1 MEVSNLTK
9 KRIINYMKEGRRFD
23 NRAMLDYRDISI
35 ELGVSKNAEGSAR
48 IKIGNTDVIA
58 GVKLETGEPYT
69 DHPDAGTLIT
79 TVEFLPMSSDRF
91 EPGPPRIDA
100 IETARIVD
108 RGIRESGF
116 IDFGKLCVKK
126 GEKVWTIFL
135 DIYSI
140 NDAGNLIDAA
150 CLAAVCALKDAV
162 FPKYN
167 EKEEVI
173 EYGEWTAKKLP
184 LTDATP
190 ITMTFHKIGDTLLLD
205 PIREEEDASEARLSI
220 AVSKNKE
227 ARINAIQ
234 KGKDTAFDKKEIFK
248 IIDNAIVKFSKI
260 KDLIEKSM
268 SEKEKSDKR
277 GRKPEKE

>member
-126 GEKVWTIFL
+126 GERVWTIFL

-167 EKEEVI
+167 EKEEII
-173 EYGEWTAKKLP
+173 EYGEWTTKKLP

-190 ITMTFHKIGDTLLLD
+190 ITMTFHKIGETLLLD
-205 PIREEEDASEARLSI
+205 PAREEEDASEARLSI
-220 AVSKNKE
+220 SVSRNKE
-227 ARINAIQ
+227 PRINAIQ
-234 KGKDTAFDKKEIFK
+234 KGEEAAFDKKDIFK
-248 IIDNAIVKFSKI
+248 IIDSAVKKSTEIGEIIEDSI
-260 KDLIEKSM
+260 KAREKA
-268 SEKEKSDKR
+268 KKA
-277 GRKPEKE
+277 

>member
-9 KRIINYMKEGRRFD
+9 KRITDYMKEGKRFD
-23 NRAMLDYRDISI
+23 SRELLEYRDIKI

-48 IKIGNTDVIA
+48 VKIGNTDVIA
-58 GVKLETGEPYT
+58 GVKLEIGEPYT

-79 TVEFLPMSSDRF
+79 TVEFLPLSSNRF
-91 EPGPPRIDA
+91 EPGPPKIDA

-108 RGIRESGF
+108 RGVRESGF
-116 IDFGKLCVKK
+116 IDFEKLCVKK
-126 GEKVWTIFL
+126 GEKVWTVFL
-135 DIYSI
+135 DIYSL

-173 EYGEWTAKKLP
+173 EYGEWTTKKLP

-227 ARINAIQ
+227 ARINALQ
-234 KGKDTAFDKKEIFK
+234 KGEEAAFDKKDIFK
-248 IIDNAIVKFSKI
+248 IIDIAIKKSSEISDIIDDSI
-260 KDLIEKSM
+260 KA
-268 SEKEKSDKR
+268 KEKAK
-277 GRKPEKE
+277 KA

>member
-9 KRIINYMKEGRRFD
+9 KRIIDYMKEGKRFD
-23 NRAMLDYRDISI
+23 SRGLLEYRDIKI

-58 GVKLETGEPYT
+58 GIKLETGEPYT
-69 DHPDAGTLIT
+69 DHPDSGTLIT
-79 TVEFLPMSSDRF
+79 TVEFLPLSSNKF
-91 EPGPPRIDA
+91 EPGPPKIDA

-108 RGIRESGF
+108 RGVRESGF
-116 IDFGKLCVKK
+116 IDFEKLCMKK
-126 GEKVWTIFL
+126 GEKVWTVFL
-135 DIYSI
+135 DIYSL

-227 ARINAIQ
+227 PRINAMQ
-234 KGKDTAFDKKEIFK
+234 KGEETAFDKKEIFK
-248 IIDNAIVKFSKI
+248 IIDNAVKKSSEIGDIVEDSI
-260 KDLIEKSM
+260 KAREKA
-268 SEKEKSDKR
+268 KKA
-277 GRKPEKE
+277 